1 MDNGA
6 TLKGVLEKVAVRT
19 SRPSGVQGGYMRE
32 KGQWSTYYEAGTH
45 AEVLAVDKALKA
57 RDWHNAQNGL
67 PPVTVD
73 DLNSFTTHV
82 VHTGTADAFPKCNHC
97 AHILDGVVTTP
108 AMKAATARER
118 TVGIGGTSS
127 DPNRPVAGT
136 SQGGSGFLD
145 NATRLPDNL
154 PDNLQTRRPM
164 QQQPRECGAACAANV
179 LRAGGDGTATPDSVG
194 EELVKL
200 RRARGEPNPDAKN
213 MTLGELDEL
222 LRARNVESNVRPV
235 GNGDPNATG
244 VGKAPTLAQTLA
256 EANEAGRR
264 VLVRIE
270 DSDGTPHIVE
280 VVGTY
285 ETFDGK
291 TVAVV
296 NDTATTAPHR
306 GQYGIDVDDLQRHAT
321 DTVQPL
327 RPGET
332 AEHPLARD
340 NPRATEQVEGL
351 APREQAREQPR
362 ERAGTPPG
370 QTPPP
375 ETVGQRARR
384 EAVEG
389 VAIGTATELATCI
402 AEGLPVQ
409 ACVERAAGQ
418 VPQAAICG
426 AAGGVSGALGIA
438 CTAANAAASCMAAG
452 LSPKRCLE
460 EAAPGMPPAAF
471 CMAAGAFNPALGA
484 ICGAVAPAAW
494 QAGVAVWEEQ
504 AVHRERQTLIDRNDA
519 NAASFNSRVG
529 GLEGRI
535 RQFESATGP
544 VVEACL
550 ALRAAIGEVE
560 RLALQRR
567 TAICQP
573 ASSAGG
579 PAGST
584 AAVFAAA
591 DRARAAAARSRQL
604 EQRLATDRAGLMGE
618 INGMR
623 QSYSRTPMM
632 IDLVAQYETRLLV
645 ATCAMSEIDGAS
657 KRLDQAAA
665 LAVAPGAA
673 GACPGTRMD
682 AALGTGRGTAA
693 APAVPGE
700 PCNIY
705 VLNLSGAQVW
715 VGTESER
722 LQKKACSYALGSDNC
737 SVLAPLIKKVSSH
750 RTCSA
755 ATEAWCR
762 DFNGTPVR
770 AGYWSTRWNVY
781 GEWVTTE
788 NAPDCP
794 DAKHS
799 PAALATATAPPPPP
813 AAPPPATVSP
823 AMPPVLGTAP
833 SATRP
838 ATPGPTTLGVP
849 PTTPTAPQTRPVP
862 PPPTLGAAPPTT
874 PAPTTLGSPSTTPTA
889 PQTRPVPPP
898 PTLGVAPPATPAP
911 TTLGVPPATST
922 APQTRPVPPPPT
934 LGAAPPT
941 TPAPTTLGSP
951 STTPTAPQTRPVP
964 PPPTLGAAPPTTP
977 APTTLGSP
985 STTPTTPQTRPVPPP
1000 PTLGV
1005 APPAT
1010 PGPTTLGSPSTT
1022 PTTPQTRPVPPP
1034 PTLGVAPPAT
1044 PAPTTLGSPSTT
1056 PAPPPTR
1063 PTTPG
1068 SLPLGAPPPPIAV
1081 APQPTA
1087 PATPP
1092 TRPASPGSTPLG
1104 APQRQ
1109 PPPVAVV
1116 PQPATPAAPAPPA
1129 APAAPPSQPVRPG
1142 LLGVPMDSGPSP
1154 SR

>member
-1 MDNGA
+1 
-6 TLKGVLEKVAVRT
+6 
-19 SRPSGVQGGYMRE
+19 
-32 KGQWSTYYEAGTH
+32 
-45 AEVLAVDKALKA
+45 
-57 RDWHNAQNGL
+57 
-67 PPVTVD
+67 
-73 DLNSFTTHV
+73 
-82 VHTGTADAFPKCNHC
+82 
-97 AHILDGVVTTP
+97 
-108 AMKAATARER
+108 
-118 TVGIGGTSS
+118 
-127 DPNRPVAGT
+127 
-136 SQGGSGFLD
+136 
-145 NATRLPDNL
+145 
-154 PDNLQTRRPM
+154 
-164 QQQPRECGAACAANV
+164 
-179 LRAGGDGTATPDSVG
+179 
-194 EELVKL
+194 
-200 RRARGEPNPDAKN
+200 

-874 PAPTTLGSPSTTPTA
+874 PGTDDPRLHRPRHPPRHRHDPCPRRRHSASRRPRHQHRRHSACRPRLPPRHRHDPCLRRRHSAPRRPRHRHRRPSAHRRRHPPRHRHDPCLRRRRSAPRRPRHRHRRPSAHRRRHPPHHRHDPCLRRRRSASRRPRHRDRRPSAHRRRHPPHHRHDPCLRRRRSASRRPRHQHRRPSAHRRRRLPRHRHGPRRPAHCRSARRRRRSPSHRSRRR
-889 PQTRPVPPP
+889 PQRHRRGLPHPDRRHS
-898 PTLGVAPPATPAP
+898 ARRNA
-911 TTLGVPPATST
+911 S
-922 APQTRPVPPPPT
+922 RRR
-934 LGAAPPT
+934 
-941 TPAPTTLGSP
+941 SP
-951 STTPTAPQTRPVP
+951 SCRSPRRPPLQRHP
-964 PPPTLGAAPPTTP
+964 PLPPLR
-977 APTTLGSP
+977 
-985 STTPTTPQTRPVPPP
+985 RPNP
-1000 PTLGV
+1000 
-1005 APPAT
+1005 
-1010 PGPTTLGSPSTT
+1010 
-1022 PTTPQTRPVPPP
+1022 
-1034 PTLGVAPPAT
+1034 
-1044 PAPTTLGSPSTT
+1044 
-1056 PAPPPTR
+1056 
-1063 PTTPG
+1063 
-1068 SLPLGAPPPPIAV
+1068 
-1081 APQPTA
+1081 
-1087 PATPP
+1087 
-1092 TRPASPGSTPLG
+1092 
-1104 APQRQ
+1104 
-1109 PPPVAVV
+1109 
-1116 PQPATPAAPAPPA
+1116 
-1129 APAAPPSQPVRPG
+1129 
-1142 LLGVPMDSGPSP
+1142 
-1154 SR
+1154 